1 MPSYA
6 KNTRQ
11 ESLSI
16 GARLEETFA
25 SLWWVVLF
33 ILGCYLC
40 YEQGLIRKDRDFKLL
55 QSHYQSLIKQ
65 REILSA
71 QHDSLVRQ
79 INSQSDPAY
88 VELTLMKGLG
98 LVPEGQTKVLFT
110 DDDAL
115 LRKSLKSGG

>member
-25 SLWWVVLF
+25 SVWWVVLF